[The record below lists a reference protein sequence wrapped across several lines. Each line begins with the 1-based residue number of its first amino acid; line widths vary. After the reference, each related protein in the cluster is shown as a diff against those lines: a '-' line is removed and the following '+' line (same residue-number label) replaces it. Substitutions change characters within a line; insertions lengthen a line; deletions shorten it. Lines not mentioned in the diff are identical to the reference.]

1 MKRTSEDSAS
11 PLRLGVNID
20 HSATLR
26 QARYREEKETCGKM
40 IEPDPVLVA
49 LLSEKAGADSITVH
63 LREDRRHIQDRDV
76 WRIREAI
83 STWLNLEMA
92 VTQEM
97 VDLALELKP
106 DSVCLVPESRQE
118 VTTEGGLDVVG
129 QRDRIARVVEAM
141 TSAGIK
147 TSLFIDPDVD
157 QIRAAKQVNAPWIEL
172 HTGAF
177 AHAYYR
183 EESRLQQLQRLR
195 DAASLASELGLIV
208 NAGHGINYYNIKDIV
223 TIPQLH
229 ELNIGHSIL
238 SRSMLYG
245 IDEAVRQMKHLMQC

>member
-1 MKRTSEDSAS
+1 MKRSFVDFVQ

-20 HSATLR
+20 HAATLR

-40 IEPDPVLVA
+40 IEPDPVLIA

-76 WRIREAI
+76 WRIRESI
-83 STWLNLEMA
+83 TTWLNLEMA
-92 VTQEM
+92 VTDEM
-97 VDLALELKP
+97 ENIALELEP

-118 VTTEGGLDVVG
+118 VTTDGGVDIVG
-129 QRDRIARVVEAM
+129 QRERIARVVEKM

-147 TSLFIDPDVD
+147 TSLFIDPDER
-157 QIRAAKQVNAPWIEL
+157 QIHASREVNAPWVEL

-177 AHAYYR
+177 AHAYYH
-183 EESRLQQLQRLR
+183 EESRLQQMERLR
-195 DAASLASELGLIV
+195 NAASLADGLGLTV
-208 NAGHGINYYNIKDIV
+208 NAGHGINYYNIRDIV

-245 IDEAVRQMKHLMQC
+245 VEEAVRRMKNLMQR